1 MTILL
6 LANHLNTG
14 GITAY
19 LYGLCRCLHG
29 RDGIRMVVAS
39 RGGNRE
45 KDFSMLGVTC
55 LRVPLTTKCEV
66 SPKVLWS
73 YWRLGPMVKVLKVD
87 VIHANTRV
95 TQVLAALLSRR
106 CGVPY
111 MSTCHGYFKVRLP
124 RRLVPCWGRKV
135 IAISEP
141 VRRHL
146 VEDFKVPPERV
157 VLIRHGIDL
166 KRFFARTP
174 QEKAALR
181 RFWSI
186 PEDAKVVGHIGRLS
200 VVKGQIYF
208 LEAARTLLDR
218 RGDCLFLLIGEGP
231 EKAALRAAVE
241 RWGLEPR
248 VRLAASTKDLSLALS
263 LMDVFVMPSLEE
275 GLGLSVLE
283 AQAQGVPVVA
293 SRVGGLRDIV
303 EDGVTGRLV
312 APRDAAGLADAI
324 EGLLDDAAAAK
335 KMREEA
341 QRRIHASFSAEE
353 MAEATRVLYASLS
366 RLRRM
371 PRAYPG
377 SLPEMKERGT

>member
-19 LYGLCRCLHG
+19 LYGLCSCLHG
-29 RDGIRMVVAS
+29 HRGIRMIVAS

-45 KDFSMLGVTC
+45 KEFLLLGVTC

-73 YWRLGPMVKVLKVD
+73 YWKLGALIKALKID

-95 TQVLAALLSRR
+95 TQVLAALLAWR
-106 CGVPY
+106 CRVPY
-111 MSTCHGYFKVRLP
+111 ISTCHGYFKVRLS
-124 RRLVPCWGRKV
+124 RRWWPCWGRKV

-146 VEDFKVPPERV
+146 VEDFGVSPDQV
-157 VLIRHGIDL
+157 VLIHHGIDL
-166 KRFFARTP
+166 KRFNPRSP

-186 PEDAKVVGHIGRLS
+186 PEQKRVVGHIGRLS

-208 LEAARTLLDR
+208 FEAARALLGR
-218 RGDCLFLLIGEGP
+218 RDDLLFLMIGEGP
-231 EKAALRAAVE
+231 EKTALKAFIE
-241 RWGLEPR
+241 RWGLEPH
-248 VRLAASTKDLSLALS
+248 VRLVASTKDTSLALS

-293 SRVGGLRDIV
+293 SRVGGLRDII

-312 APRDAAGLADAI
+312 APRDAAALADAI
-324 EGLLDDAAAAK
+324 EGLLDDAATAQE
-335 KMREEA
+335 MREEGQHRMRA
-341 QRRIHASFSAEE
+341 RFSAEN
-353 MAEATRVLYASLS
+353 MAEATAALYTSL
-366 RLRRM
+366 
-371 PRAYPG
+371 
-377 SLPEMKERGT
+377 

>member
-19 LYGLCRCLHG
+19 LLGLCRCLHG
-29 RDGIRMVVAS
+29 HHGIRMVVAS

-45 KDFSMLGVTC
+45 KDFVLLGVTC
-55 LRVPLTTKCEV
+55 VRVPLTTKCEV

-73 YWRLGPMVKVLKVD
+73 YWKLGALVRALKVD
-87 VIHANTRV
+87 AIHANTRV
-95 TQVLAALLSRR
+95 TQVLAALLSWR

-111 MSTCHGYFKVRLP
+111 VSTCHGYFKVRLS
-124 RRLVPCWGRKV
+124 RRWWPCWGRKV
-135 IAISEP
+135 VAISEA

-146 VEDFKVPPERV
+146 VEDFRVPPERV

-166 KRFFARTP
+166 KRFTP
-174 QEKAALR
+174 RSPHEKAALR

-186 PEDAKVVGHIGRLS
+186 PEEKRVVGHIGRLS
-200 VVKGQIYF
+200 VVKGQIHF
-208 LEAARTLLDR
+208 LEAARTLLAR
-218 RGDCLFLLIGEGP
+218 RHDLLFLLIGEGP
-231 EKAALRAAVE
+231 EKAVLKAFME
-241 RWGLEPR
+241 RWGLEPH
-248 VRLAASTKDLSLALS
+248 VRLVASTKDMSLALS

-293 SRVGGLRDIV
+293 SRVGGLRDII

-324 EGLLDDAAAAK
+324 AELLDDAAAAK
-335 KMREEA
+335 EMREEA
-341 QRRIHASFSAEE
+341 QRRMRVSFSAEQ
-353 MAEATRVLYASLS
+353 MAEATRMLYRSL
-366 RLRRM
+366 
-371 PRAYPG
+371 
-377 SLPEMKERGT
+377 

>member
-29 RDGIRMVVAS
+29 HHGIRMVVAS

-45 KDFSMLGVTC
+45 KDFVVLGVTC
-55 LRVPLTTKCEV
+55 VRVPLTTKCEV

-73 YWRLGPMVKVLKVD
+73 YWKLGSLVKALKVD

-95 TQVLAALLSRR
+95 TQVLAALLARR
-106 CGVPY
+106 CRVPY
-111 MSTCHGYFKVRLP
+111 MSTCHGYFKTRLS
-124 RRLVPCWGRKV
+124 RRLLPCWGRKV
-135 IAISEP
+135 VAISEP

-146 VEDFKVPPERV
+146 VDDFRMPPERV

-166 KRFFARTP
+166 KRFTPRTP
-174 QEKAALR
+174 REKEALR

-186 PEDAKVVGHIGRLS
+186 PEGKRLVGHIGRLS
-200 VVKGQIYF
+200 VVKGQIYL
-208 LEAARTLLDR
+208 LEAARTLLAR
-218 RGDCLFLLIGEGP
+218 RRDVFFLLVGEGP
-231 EKAALRAAVE
+231 EKPALKAFIQ
-241 RWGLEPR
+241 RWGLQPH
-248 VRLAASTKDLSLALS
+248 VRLAASTKDMSLALS

-293 SRVGGLRDIV
+293 SRTGGLRDII

-324 EGLLDDAAAAK
+324 GQVLDDAAAAK
-335 KMREEA
+335 ALRDEA
-341 QRRIHASFSAEE
+341 QRRTRASFSAEQ
-353 MAEATRVLYASLS
+353 MAEATQALYRSL
-366 RLRRM
+366 
-371 PRAYPG
+371 
-377 SLPEMKERGT
+377 

>member
-19 LYGLCRCLHG
+19 LLGLCRCLHG
-29 RDGIRMVVAS
+29 RHEIRMVVAS
-39 RGGNRE
+39 RGGNCE
-45 KDFSMLGVTC
+45 KDFILLGVTC

-66 SPKVLWS
+66 SPKVLWA
-73 YWRLGPMVKVLKVD
+73 YWKLGALVRALKVD

-95 TQVLAALLSRR
+95 TQVLAALLSHRT
-106 CGVPY
+106 GIPY
-111 MSTCHGYFKVRLP
+111 MSTCHGYFKVRLS
-124 RRLVPCWGRKV
+124 RLWLPCWGRKV

-146 VEDFKVPPERV
+146 IEDFKVDPERI

-166 KRFFARTP
+166 KRFRPHHP
-174 QEKAALR
+174 QEKTALR

-186 PEDAKVVGHIGRLS
+186 PEDKRVVGHIGRLS
-200 VVKGQIYF
+200 VVKGQVIF
-208 LEAARTLLDR
+208 LEAAHMLLAR
-218 RGDCLFLLIGEGP
+218 RHDVFFLLIGEGP
-231 EKAALRAAVE
+231 EKAALRAAME
-241 RWGLEPR
+241 RWGLEPH
-248 VRLAASTKDLSLALS
+248 VRLVAATKDTSLALS

-293 SRVGGLRDIV
+293 SRVGGLRDII

-312 APRDAAGLADAI
+312 APRDAGGFTEAVGR
-324 EGLLDDAAAAK
+324 LLDDAAAAK
-335 KMREEA
+335 SMCEEA
-341 QRRIHASFSAEE
+341 QRRMRTTFSAEQ
-353 MAEATRVLYASLS
+353 MAEATRALYTTL
-366 RLRRM
+366 
-371 PRAYPG
+371 
-377 SLPEMKERGT
+377 